1 MGGHRR
7 PRADLERMLRKPG
20 AADRIAFGNAWRAL
34 AAEFGVPPA
43 RGSLVRL
50 AMMRTAARWASLV
63 ASERALADAR
73 RTRAEG
79 KGRRPSQAK
88 VNQLAKRAGLE
99 DDSYQKALASLR
111 ELVNQQRRA
120 RTPDEILA
128 EVRQSLE
135 EGDDED

>member
-7 PRADLERMLRKPG
+7 PRADLERMLGKPG
-20 AADRIAFGNAWRAL
+20 AADRIEFGNAWRAL

-43 RGSLVRL
+43 RSLVRL
-50 AMMRTAARWASLV
+50 ATMRTAARWASLV

-73 RTRAEG
+73 RARAEG

>member
-1 MGGHRR
+1 
-7 PRADLERMLRKPG
+7 
-20 AADRIAFGNAWRAL
+20 
-34 AAEFGVPPA
+34 
-43 RGSLVRL
+43 
-50 AMMRTAARWASLV
+50 MMRTAARWASLV

-73 RTRAEG
+73 RARAEG
-79 KGRRPSQAK
+79 KSRRPSQAK

-111 ELVNQQRRA
+111 ELVNQQRRE